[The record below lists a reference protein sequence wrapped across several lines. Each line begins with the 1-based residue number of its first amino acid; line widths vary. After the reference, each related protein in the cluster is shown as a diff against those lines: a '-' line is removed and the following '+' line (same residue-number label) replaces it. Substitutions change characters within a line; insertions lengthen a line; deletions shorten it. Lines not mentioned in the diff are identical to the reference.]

1 MNFLTHLPDLLQAA
15 SSIVGTASV
24 IAALVPSPKV
34 QGALSKARAVVDFL
48 AFNFGNAKNA
58 KAGEN

>member
-1 MNFLTHLPDLLQAA
+1 MNLLTQLPDLLQAA
-15 SSIVGTASV
+15 SSVVGVASV

-34 QGALSKARAVVDFL
+34 RGALSKARAVLDFL

-58 KAGEN
+58 KTIN